1 MKRVLLLHELC
12 CDLFNSSINP
22 FNIVISVLLNLKTF
36 NFKQQSHYMFFMI
49 ALDQYMVLK
58 RCSKHI
64 LKTLELKLNIKL
76 VHLFI
81 QTN

>member
-1 MKRVLLLHELC
+1 MKRVLLLHEC
-12 CDLFNSSINP
+12 CDLFNSSSNP
-22 FNIVISVLLNLKTF
+22 FNIVISVLINLKTF

-49 ALDQYMVLK
+49 ALDHVHGLK
-58 RCSKHI
+58 TLFKNI

-76 VHLFI
+76 VHMFI